1 MTLSGLTW
9 IVVAIVVV
17 GLGLVGAGVYGIVQ
31 HRRSQPVS
39 APPARRTGG
48 GQSRQ
53 RSPYGNDEHD
63 YNGDDHD
70 EPWQDD
76 YPRNR
81 SGAVTQTWVPG
92 GGDPMNDE
100 TAVLPKIVD
109 DEPPPRS
116 RHSRY

>member
-1 MTLSGLTW
+1 MTLTGLTW

-39 APPARRTGG
+39 APPARRPAAGRP
-48 GQSRQ
+48 SRQ
-53 RSPYGNDEHD
+53 RSPYGNDEDD
-63 YNGDDHD
+63 YD

-81 SGAVTQTWVPG
+81 GGAVTQTWVPG

-109 DEPPPRS
+109 DDPPPRS